1 MAESA
6 SSRYDLTRWRWHT
19 DTKPS
24 WFVDNR
30 LSNVDIIEIYIS
42 SISYNYIN
50 FLWKY
55 TSKDATH
62 RVVLVCRQPLINVDI
77 IYFIYMELILQ
88 QQKKDPKQGLWYFP
102 EPLRESFRR
111 TAMPSRKA
119 TYIPKKLGPKA
130 LYIPLAMVEVPHK
143 SVTSSKQKVL
153 FKVVICL
160 AALTAQLVTDLN
172 WDTVRF

>member
-62 RVVLVCRQPLINVDI
+62 RVVLVCRQPLKHSSMWTSSTSSTWSSFCNNKKRIQNRGSDI
-77 IYFIYMELILQ
+77 FQSPLENHSEKQYIY
-88 QQKKDPKQGLWYFP
+88 QKKVC
-102 EPLRESFRR
+102 SS
-111 TAMPSRKA
+111 T
-119 TYIPKKLGPKA
+119 A

-143 SVTSSKQKVL
+143 SVTSFEQKVL
-153 FKVVICL
+153 FKVVGGCPS
-160 AALTAQLVTDLN
+160 N
-172 WDTVRF
+172 P